1 MANSGRFG
9 GRRVLSVVGLMV
21 GMSFGLAIVPQAAAM
36 AAQVQA
42 RRQFLTIDLPGATA
56 TSVLAV
62 NDAGILTGT
71 YNDASGVIHGFVEAG
86 SEVVSFDPPGA
97 TETFPSGINDQGT
110 ISGTYA
116 DAGGALHGFI
126 RSPTGTFTVV
136 NDPLASTGKGLGTQI
151 ETINDHGDFVGYYT
165 DSQGVWQPYVHR
177 AGRFVPVIVPA
188 AGSSSN
194 TFLQGINNAGV
205 MVGYYVGSD
214 NVGHGF
220 VDSSGNITVFNAN
233 RSVGCTCALSISN
246 SGVIVG
252 TIFGDH
258 GVAHGFTLQA
268 YRFSALNDPAAGSQ
282 EDQGTTAYGID
293 EQGDVAVGSYVD
305 SAGVTHGFLVHLG

>member
-1 MANSGRFG
+1 MANAGRFG
-9 GRRVLSVVGLMV
+9 GRRVLPVIGLMV
-21 GMSFGLAIVPQAAAM
+21 GMSFGLTIVPQAAAM

-42 RRQFLTIDLPGATA
+42 RRQFLTIDIPGSTA
-56 TSVLAV
+56 TYVTAV
-62 NDAGILTGT
+62 NDAGILTGD
-71 YNDASGVIHGFVEAG
+71 YNDASGVSHGFVEAG
-86 SEVVSFDPPGA
+86 SEVVSFDPPDSTG
-97 TETFPSGINDQGT
+97 TYPSGINDQGT

-116 DAGGALHGFI
+116 DAGGALHGFV
-126 RSPTGTFTVV
+126 RSPAGTFTVV
-136 NDPLASTGKGLGTQI
+136 DDPLASTGEGLGTEI

-165 DSQGVWQPYVHR
+165 DSQGVWNAFVNR
-177 AGRFVPVIVPA
+177 AGRFVPVVVPT

-205 MVGYYVGSD
+205 TVGYYVGSD

-258 GVAHGFTLQA
+258 GVAHGFTLRA

-282 EDQGTTAYGID
+282 EGQGTTAFGID
-293 EQGDVAVGSYVD
+293 EQGNVAVGDYVD